1 MVTAVAMASSSAQTD
16 AGYAR
21 LRQGAL
27 ARTEEGIVAE
37 ATRALDASLAV
48 IAAML
53 RARAPVWRRD
63 PELARRERK
72 VLARRLRDLRPGV
85 GLILAGQLAAAGLT
99 SDRAVKD
106 TIKRVDALVRA
117 KARVVAGLVERAPI
131 NTDRQVQVLARRI
144 MTVGSPAEAAA
155 SVVVVRTV
163 EIAARAQQ
171 AGMRRVWVTAV
182 GCCVHC
188 AERSGATA
196 APGQRFGKRVH
207 LTNRPLPW
215 AVGEVDGPPLHN
227 HCRCI
232 VVPETP
238 GLADALAKATAA
250 EAASGKLGHMSST
263 QRARVARRVLA
274 ARAPLNSAATRR
286 ARRLATGTRR

>member
-1 MVTAVAMASSSAQTD
+1 MVAALTGSRGTGD
-16 AGYAR
+16 AHRAR
-21 LRQGAL
+21 AHQGAF

-48 IAAML
+48 IATAL
-53 RARAPVWRRD
+53 RTRAPAWRQD
-63 PELARRERK
+63 PALARRERR

-85 GLILAGQLAAAGLT
+85 GLILTGLLASAGLT
-99 SDRAVKD
+99 SIDRPAAMA
-106 TIKRVDALVRA
+106 IKRVDSLIRT
-117 KARVVAGLVERAPI
+117 KARVVAVLIERTPI

-144 MTVGSPAEAAA
+144 MTVGAPAEATA
-155 SVVVVRTV
+155 STVVVRVTEV
-163 EIAARAQQ
+163 AARAQQ
-171 AGMRRVWVTAV
+171 AGRLRVWVTAL

-196 APGQRFGKRVH
+196 APGHGFGKRVR

-215 AVGEVDGPPLHN
+215 AVGEVDGPPLHD

-238 GLADALAKATAA
+238 GLADALARATAT
-250 EAASGKLGHMSST
+250 EAATGKLGHMSTT
-263 QRARVARRVLA
+263 QRARVARRILA
-274 ARAPLNSAATRR
+274 ARAPLNSAAVRK
-286 ARRLATGTRR
+286 AQRLATSSRR